1 MGLIVMMSVLCTMT
15 GALGIVGKPLRRTL
29 AVHVGNVSNLGR
41 VAFGVYFPA
50 LHTASGANGSE
61 KAGLYK
67 SMLEVV
73 DALWTTKPKV
83 PE

>member
-29 AVHVGNVSNLGR
+29 AVRNVSNLGR
-41 VAFGVYFPA
+41 VAFGVNFPA

-67 SMLEVV
+67 NMLEVV